1 MRATLQAAV
10 HEATLRR
17 CRVLGEVW
25 AVRYLCK
32 RIDEKGFIEA
42 APLID
47 AAIQH
52 DQIKVFYNSFGEPVG
67 YVVWA
72 LLSEDVE
79 RRFIATQNTRLHLSE
94 WCEGDALWLM
104 EARFAPGYLPDA
116 IELGLTQ
123 LFANFSSV
131 RFARRRGDTLLFKQ
145 VDASV
150 FRRAVTLMNADLPT

>member
-25 AVRYLCK
+25 AVKCLCK
-32 RIDEKGFIEA
+32 NFDEKGFVETA
-42 APLID
+42 QLIN

-52 DQIKVFYNSFGEPVG
+52 DQIKVFFNSFGEPVG

-72 LLSEDVE
+72 LLAEDVE
-79 RRFIATQNTRLHLSE
+79 HRFIATQNTRLHLSE
-94 WCEGDALWLM
+94 WYEGDTLWFL
-104 EARFAPGYLPDA
+104 ETRFAPGYLPDA
-116 IELGLTQ
+116 IGLGLTQ
-123 LFANFSSV
+123 LFADFSSV

-150 FRRAVTLMNADLPT
+150 FRRAVKLMNADL